1 MKRFAAIMLG
11 LYCVVCARGHYE
23 QYLISPGWTQ
33 FIWVGKVMVPIIHP
47 PIYGSRYVCDECAE
61 DKR

>member
-1 MKRFAAIMLG
+1 MKRLALFLVLFCAT
-11 LYCVVCARGHYE
+11 YCVRGHYE
-23 QYLISPGWTQ
+23 QYVAVPGWTQ

-61 DKR
+61 RT